1 MSKFII
7 LLSLILSGT
16 ANAKTLAAYS
26 GQTLQGTEQINE
38 HSTGN
43 ICYVVIRDV
52 VDKSNKGHHCYDI
65 EAQFAFNNN
74 NVSKDHVFLM
84 SRVTNYHRSEYPGI
98 KSCAAN
104 VNGKTS
110 EQDIYENNT
119 EILYTPFFSADAKMG
134 ATQYDYFISIDP
146 VTKMPSRARLHIL
159 KPFSETNYDCVNL
172 KSPKHYQTP
181 KDSGHVHDNANQGD
195 HGDHNDPIQQ
205 PGQKPENCDL
215 WFSHHEICGRIYFLN
230 TPKVNQDS
238 PFQLVFTDKNNQLI
252 DHPPVFSDLWM
263 NMGHH
268 GHGSAPIT
276 TNKLTTGIYRT
287 ENVYFVMKGK
297 WQVRVTLGHSTSH
310 AETDIYEVLVN

>member
-7 LLSLILSGT
+7 LLLLILSGT
-16 ANAKTLAAYS
+16 ANAKTLDAYS
-26 GQTLQGTEQINE
+26 GQTLQGIEQINE
-38 HSTGN
+38 HPTGN
-43 ICYVVIRDV
+43 ICYMVIRHVADQ
-52 VDKSNKGHHCYDI
+52 SNKGHHCYDI

-74 NVSKDHVFLM
+74 NVKKDPVLLT
-84 SRVTNYHRSEYPGI
+84 SRVTNYHRSEYPQV

-119 EILYTPFFSADAKMG
+119 EILYTPFFSADEKNG
-134 ATQYDYFISIDP
+134 STQYDYFISIDP
-146 VTKMPSRARLHIL
+146 VTKSPSRARVHIL

-172 KSPKHYQTP
+172 KSSKHSQLPKH
-181 KDSGHVHDNANQGD
+181 SEHGHDDAI
-195 HGDHNDPIQQ
+195 HGDHNESAQQ
-205 PGQKPENCDL
+205 PEQKPELCDL
-215 WFSHHEICGRIYFLN
+215 WFSRHEICGRIYFLN
-230 TPKVNQDS
+230 TPNVNQDS

-297 WQVRVTLGHSTSH
+297 WQVRVTLGHGTSH
-310 AETDIYEVLVN
+310 AETDFYDVLIK